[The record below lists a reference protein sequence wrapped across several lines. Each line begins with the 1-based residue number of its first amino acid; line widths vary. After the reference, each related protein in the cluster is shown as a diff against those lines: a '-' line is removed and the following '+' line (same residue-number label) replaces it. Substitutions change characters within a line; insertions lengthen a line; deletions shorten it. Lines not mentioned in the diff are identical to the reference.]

1 MFDRLAEIEQKYMD
15 LADQVNDPEIIA
27 NQSQWRK
34 LMKEYSDMTPIVEA
48 YREYEKVKASIT
60 EELELLEDKL
70 DDDFR
75 ELKTKNVWKNCKK
88 KSPFCS
94 FLKTLMPRK
103 TLSWKSA
110 AAQAVTK
117 RHFLRQTCSVC
128 TPVMR
133 KEENG
138 KSKS

>member
-48 YREYEKVKASIT
+48 YREYEKVKASIA

-75 ELKTKNVWKNCKK
+75 ELVKEELAENKERLEEL
-88 KSPFCS
+88 P
-94 FLKTLMPRK
+94 KTLMTRRM
-103 TLSWKSA
+103 LLWKSA

-128 TPVMR
+128 IPVMQ